1 MEITQELLEEIKK
14 LYITENKS
22 RLEIEQ
28 ILNISDYNFR
38 KILKNYNIKKIAKKQ
53 LKKDILK
60 QYSINEIIEYFKTH
74 TRKATAEHFNITEQ
88 NLKDLMKEYNFHHSV
103 EEKAVFRAKT
113 CQQLYGVYC
122 VFQRADVREH
132 CNSPEAIKKMVN
144 TQRKNN
150 LEKYGVEY
158 QWQRQEVKDKV
169 AKTNLQNWG
178 NEKGWQA
185 TEEGRQF
192 LSNLHSSKEYQAK
205 EIETKRKNKSFNISK
220 PEITYKKLL
229 EDIFGADNTVYQYK
243 TDKYPFVTDF
253 YIKSFDLY
261 VELNFHWTH
270 GPHPFNEN
278 TLEDITLLNKWE
290 EKAKISNFYKKAI
303 DTWTIRDTKKL
314 QYAINNHLNY
324 LAIYPKNIFIKFG
337 NVPDYLTELLLIK

>member
-74 TRKATAEHFNITEQ
+74 TRKATAEYFNITEQ
-88 NLKDLMKEYNFHHSV
+88 NLKDLMKEYNFHHST
-103 EEKAVFRAKT
+103 EEKAVFRAET
-113 CQQLYGVYC
+113 CQQLYGVDC

-132 CNSPEAIKKMVN
+132 CTSPEAIKKMVE
-144 TQRKNN
+144 TQKVNN
-150 LEKYGVEY
+150 KAKYGVEY

-205 EIETKRKNKSFNISK
+205 EIETKRKNKSFNTSK
-220 PEITYKKLL
+220 PEIIYKKLL
-229 EDIFGADNTVYQYK
+229 EDIFGVDNIVYQYK

-253 YIKSFDLY
+253 YIKSLDLY
-261 VELNFHWTH
+261 IELNFHWTH
-270 GPHPFNEN
+270 GLHPFNEN
-278 TLEDITLLNKWE
+278 ALEDIVLLNKWE

-314 QYAINNHLNY
+314 QFAINNNLNY
-324 LAIYPKNIFIKFG
+324 LVIYPKNIFIKLG
-337 NVPDYLTELLLIK
+337 NVPDYLTELLLAE